1 MRAALSLIASV
12 VLLAEIAS
20 AKNLVLK
27 NLCGKTIQAAVLQ
40 NGQSAAT
47 YYQVTSGSSTTV
59 SLAANW
65 AGRSWARIDCTS
77 ATDQASNQ
85 QCGTP
90 GTPNPASLAEFTFE
104 GSGNQDFYDLSMVD
118 GFNLPIEIQPIGAS
132 QGSTKYICGSPTCT
146 TLPTCPSDL
155 TVLTTEGDLL
165 ACQSDCSHYN
175 EAQYCCT
182 GAYNSAATCNGGPY
196 APLIKS
202 ACPDAYS
209 FAYDDSTSTYTC
221 PSGTAT
227 GYTITWC
234 PNGSST
240 PTTTAGKTTTS
251 KTAASTGT
259 GSSSCGSGLSACGA
273 ACYNPASYTCING
286 STLCPAGD
294 QLCGTACYS
303 PSQYSCSG
311 TTLVPK

>member
-12 VLLAEIAS
+12 VLLAEIAN
-20 AKNLVLK
+20 AKNIVFQ

-40 NGQSAAT
+40 NGQSTPT
-47 YYQVTSGSSTTV
+47 YYMVNSGSSTSV

-65 AGRSWARIDCTS
+65 AGRTWARVDCVS
-77 ATDQASNQ
+77 SSDQSNNQ
-85 QCGTP
+85 QCGSP

-118 GFNLPIEIQPIGAS
+118 GYNLPISIAPIGAS
-132 QGSTKYICGSPTCT
+132 QGSTKYDCGSPTCQ

-209 FAYDDSTSTYTC
+209 KF
-221 PSGTAT
+221 
-227 GYTITWC
+227 
-234 PNGSST
+234 
-240 PTTTAGKTTTS
+240 
-251 KTAASTGT
+251 
-259 GSSSCGSGLSACGA
+259 
-273 ACYNPASYTCING
+273 
-286 STLCPAGD
+286 
-294 QLCGTACYS
+294 
-303 PSQYSCSG
+303 
-311 TTLVPK
+311 

>member
-209 FAYDDSTSTYTC
+209 KF
-221 PSGTAT
+221 
-227 GYTITWC
+227 
-234 PNGSST
+234 
-240 PTTTAGKTTTS
+240 
-251 KTAASTGT
+251 
-259 GSSSCGSGLSACGA
+259 
-273 ACYNPASYTCING
+273 
-286 STLCPAGD
+286 
-294 QLCGTACYS
+294 Q
-303 PSQYSCSG
+303 
-311 TTLVPK
+311 